1 MNAKKCLTMLMSAA
15 LAVTTLAGCGGS
27 NDFSREAV
35 KAANEAQ
42 SSVTFETDATLT
54 KALRNALKDNTQT
67 NDIKLAV
74 EADESMEGL
83 LTTGYD
89 LDVHAVAAENKDAA
103 ADAIAQLIVQNDISG
118 KKSEGK
124 LAMAQHDGNNYYYA
138 AVLTYVSSGSGS
150 GEGEKPAPE
159 EKFTLDSIDVSAPT
173 KVEYW
178 DGEELDT
185 IGMTVTANYKGDQGN
200 TKEEPIEPNACEIT
214 PTALANDSEENS
226 SVTITV
232 TYEGKTDTFTVT
244 VKPVVLEKIQILGYK
259 NQYKSG
265 EFFLFTGGT
274 YNRVPREELT
284 LKLIY
289 NNGKTE
295 ELKLTEEMVREGGSL
310 VSSPTMF
317 FITGTRNVVVTYTVD
332 GKEYKTEPM
341 VVTVVD

>member
-178 DGEELDT
+178 DGEELNT
-185 IGMTVTANYKGDQGN
+185 AGMTVTANYKGDQGN
-200 TKEEPIEPNACEIT
+200 TKEEPIELNACEIT
-214 PTALANDSEENS
+214 PTTLANDGEENS

-265 EFFLFTGGT
+265 EFFLFTGDT
-274 YNRVPREELT
+274 YNRVPRDELT

-317 FITGTRNVVVTYTVD
+317 FTTGTRNVVVTYTVD

>member
-178 DGEELDT
+178 DGEELNT
-185 IGMTVTANYKGDQGN
+185 TGMTVTANYKGDQGN
-200 TKEEPIEPNACEIT
+200 TKEEPIELNACKIT
-214 PTALANDSEENS
+214 PTTLVNNSEENS

-265 EFFLFTGGT
+265 EFFLFTGDA
-274 YNRVPREELT
+274 YNRVPRDELT

-310 VSSPTMF
+310 VSKPTMF
-317 FITGTRNVVVTYTVD
+317 FNTGTRNVVVTYTVD